1 MAFDPTKDSW
11 GFGEAPVGDASV
23 LAPDPDKPTGT
34 LSPQRPASESGDFI
48 GDLKA
53 RHDKV
58 SGALAGEYGKYT
70 QATSVLDQMEQGR
83 IERDR
88 GRMEQAFNMESAA
101 ANDPALNHP
110 WNADKER
117 SERIKGPLENFGS
130 VGTIFA
136 LAASAFTR
144 TPMTSALTA
153 AGAAMTAMHQADE
166 EGYKSAYEAWKANS
180 DLAVKR
186 FNIERN
192 LYEDANKLVST
203 DLNLWRQKRASIA
216 AQFDDKKRL
225 IMLEEGMDAEVLKAD
240 EAFTKAG
247 EQAIDYQK
255 KFEDINLEKDIW
267 QQKFAEWKQAHPP
280 ADPNNLTPQEHL
292 EQYKA
297 KNQFMLDAKH
307 QVAQSK
313 SVARTGS
320 NPNQQQYDLIRQKYE
335 GDPEAESKIADEY
348 AAFVRNQK
356 VTGGAGG
363 GNRTGTPS
371 DDNTKVDADIKAE
384 HPDWSSSQVIEE
396 RNRRIKESKESKR
409 PSVQVENAKTLA
421 DVKADVKN
429 EHPDWT
435 SGKVDAEANRRVAES
450 KQVISGNRADDL
462 RGQIGRI
469 DRANELI
476 DRVEGLMK
484 SHKMITGLGGQV
496 SRKGEIIGNVLGG
509 SNSTAYN
516 ELKSDLAILKDW
528 WERLENNAL
537 TQGRPLSAAEK
548 RVGDIIPGMSMGDTV
563 QHTADQLLRV
573 KKIFT
578 EMRAEDEGRLSG
590 NAPTASKPAAKP
602 SWRDQAIPV
611 P

>member
-1 MAFDPTKDSW
+1 MAFDPTTDSW
-11 GFGEAPVGDASV
+11 APGEPPVGNASA
-23 LAPDPDKPTGT
+23 LPPDPDKPTGS
-34 LSPQRPASESGDFI
+34 LSPQRPTDFL
-48 GDLKA
+48 GDLQA

-70 QATSVLDQMEQGR
+70 EATSVLDQMEQQR
-83 IERDR
+83 VERDR
-88 GRMEQAFNMESAA
+88 GRMDQAFNLESAA

-117 SERIKGPLENFGS
+117 SERIRGPLENFGS
-130 VGTIFA
+130 VGVIFA

-153 AGAAMTAMHQADE
+153 AGAAMTAMRQSDE
-166 EGYKSAYEAWKANS
+166 EGYKTAYEAWKANS
-180 DLAVKR
+180 DLAIKR

-203 DLNLWRQKRASIA
+203 DLGLWRQKRASIA
-216 AQFDDKKRL
+216 AQFDDRKRQ
-225 IMLEEGMDAEVLKAD
+225 IMLDNGMDAEVLKAD

-267 QQKFAEWKQAHPP
+267 QSKFAEWKQAHPP

-297 KNQFMLDAKH
+297 KNQFMLEAKH

-335 GDPEAESKIADEY
+335 GDPDAETKIADEY
-348 AAFVRNQK
+348 AQFIRNQK

-363 GNRTGTPS
+363 GTHPGTPS
-371 DDNTKVDADIKAE
+371 DDNQKMDADIKAE
-384 HPDWSSSQVIEE
+384 HPDWSASQIIEE
-396 RNRRIKESKESKR
+396 RNKRIKASKDSTR
-409 PSVQVENAKTLA
+409 PSAQSENAKTLA
-421 DVKADVKN
+421 DVKADVKK

-435 SGKVDAEANRRVAES
+435 AGQVDTEANKRVAQS
-450 KQVISGNRADDL
+450 KAVISGNRADDL

-469 DRANELI
+469 DRANEVI
-476 DRVEGLMK
+476 DRVEALMK
-484 SHKMITGLGGQV
+484 THKMITGLGGTI
-496 SRKGEIIGNVLGG
+496 SRRGEVIGNVLGG

-516 ELKSDLAILKDW
+516 EFKSDLAILKDW

-548 RVGDIIPGMSMGDTV
+548 RVGDIIPGLSIGDTV
-563 QHTADQLLRV
+563 QHTADQLNRV

-578 EMRAEDEGRLSG
+578 EMRAENEGRLKG
-590 NAPTASKPAAKP
+590 EAPSAAPPAAKP
-602 SWRDQAIPV
+602 SWRTLAIPEG